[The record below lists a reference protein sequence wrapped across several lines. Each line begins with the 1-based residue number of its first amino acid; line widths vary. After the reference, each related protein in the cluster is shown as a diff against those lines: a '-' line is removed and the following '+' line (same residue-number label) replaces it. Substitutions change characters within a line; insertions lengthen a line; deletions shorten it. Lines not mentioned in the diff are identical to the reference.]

1 MPRSPLR
8 NLSTPPSH
16 SFQFSNELILFSFPP
31 YLLDISWKAKRL
43 PAMDI
48 EVAEIAYDVDGV
60 QMVGL
65 LAKPAGAGSLPG
77 ALVAHEAAG
86 MSAHSKEVAKRL
98 ARLGIVALAYDYQG
112 YGAAKTDLAE
122 VYQQL
127 ADWTA
132 DPTPIVRRS
141 EAALH
146 QLLQQEGVDP
156 TRIAALGYCFGGT
169 AILELARTGVSLA
182 ALIGF
187 HPGLAKTRPAES
199 ARINAPVL
207 MFLGGLD
214 EITPAEQRR
223 AFEDEMNAAGV
234 DWRSMIFGRAGHS
247 FTNPEADALNIPH
260 VNYDA
265 TADSNSWQVALSFL
279 REMGVLQDGE

>member
-31 YLLDISWKAKRL
+31 YLLDIGWKAK
-43 PAMDI
+43 
-48 EVAEIAYDVDGV
+48 IAGQGHRSRRNDWPGSV
-60 QMVGL
+60 
-65 LAKPAGAGSLPG
+65 SLPLPMIIKAMEQQKPIWPKCTNKLPTG
-77 ALVAHEAAG
+77 PLIPHRLYVA
-86 MSAHSKEVAKRL
+86 
-98 ARLGIVALAYDYQG
+98 ARPPFI
-112 YGAAKTDLAE
+112 
-122 VYQQL
+122 
-127 ADWTA
+127 
-132 DPTPIVRRS
+132 S
-141 EAALH
+141 FF
-146 QLLQQEGVDP
+146 QQEAVDP

-199 ARINAPVL
+199 ARINAPFL
-207 MFLGGLD
+207 MFLGDLD
-214 EITPAEQRR
+214 EIKPAEQRR

-265 TADSNSWQVALSFL
+265 TADSNSWPVPLSFL